1 MCNKKYFFVK
11 VLIQF
16 SQRVK
21 NKVNGK
27 KENVI
32 YLRKKGLNIPVDLI
46 ELLSLDEQLEK
57 PVYFT
62 EIKS

>member
-1 MCNKKYFFVK
+1 M
-11 VLIQF
+11 
-16 SQRVK
+16 
-21 NKVNGK
+21 GK

-46 ELLSLDEQLEK
+46 ELLSLDELLEK

>member
-1 MCNKKYFFVK
+1 M
-11 VLIQF
+11 
-16 SQRVK
+16 
-21 NKVNGK
+21 GK

-32 YLRKKGLNIPVDLI
+32 SLRKKGLNIPVDLI